1 MDDRTFRTA
10 MGKFA
15 TGVTVITTKLE
26 DTVRGMTANAFMSVS
41 LNPKLV
47 LISVDENAN
56 LKDYIYQSNKFA
68 VSILNEKQQD
78 LSAYFAGQTHKKENV
93 DFNWFNG
100 MPTIPDSLVNLTC
113 DVHDMVVAGDHT
125 LYIGQ
130 VTDVCLNEGEPLAFF
145 EGSYKQLHT
154 CEKVK

>member
-15 TGVTVITTKLE
+15 TGVTVITAKSD

-47 LISVDENAN
+47 LISVDENAH
-56 LKDYIYQSNKFA
+56 LKKYIQLSQTFA
-68 VSILNEKQQD
+68 VSILNETQHD
-78 LSAYFAGQTHKKENV
+78 LSAYFAGQNKERMDI

-100 MPTIPDSLVNLTC
+100 MPTIQDSLVNLTC
-113 DVHDMVVAGDHT
+113 DVHDVVVAGDHT
-125 LYIGQ
+125 LYIGK
-130 VTDVCLNEGEPLAFF
+130 VTDVCLNEGEPLTFF
-145 EGSYKQLHT
+145 GGAYKQLQAY
-154 CEKVK
+154 EKVK